1 MKRTNSAQGMVCRK
15 FELTKFCYY
24 WVSVCVCVRKKRE
37 KTKLLLLG
45 MKKELVTRCIK
56 KLIRE
61 YEQCCADKFE
71 VLDQSKKMHLI
82 KLTREEVEN

>member
-24 WVSVCVCVRKKRE
+24 WGVYVCVRKKRE

-45 MKKELVTRCIK
+45 MKKEL
-56 KLIRE
+56 L
-61 YEQCCADKFE
+61 
-71 VLDQSKKMHLI
+71 LDALKVNKRIWTMLCWQIWSFRPKQKMHLI